1 MERNDQKG
9 FPQPINKKVKSTKEN
24 DLPEGARNESGRPQG
39 KSFIEHHYP
48 DGVGPD
54 VDLVEML
61 ERDCIDRNP

>member
-1 MERNDQKG
+1 MTRQRL
-9 FPQPINKKVKSTKEN
+9 KEN
-24 DLPEGARNESGRPQG
+24 ELPEGARNEGGRPPG